1 MRVLAPA
8 EVRAGAEPEEV
19 LRWAFETFPRVA
31 IVSSFQATSAALID
45 MAARITKDV
54 TVVTLDTGRLPQE
67 THDIIDRVRGRYGIE
82 IELVAPD
89 PNDVREMV
97 ARHGSNLFRESPD
110 LRRQCCDV
118 RKTRPLARALEKYD
132 AWITGIRRSQMATRA
147 ATPVVSIDLEHGNI
161 TKIAPLATWSEEQ
174 VWAYIRE
181 HDVPYHPL
189 YDSGYTSIGCAPC
202 TRATQPGED
211 ARAGRWWWEQGEVK
225 ACGIHWKSNE
235 APAGEE
241 AASA

>member
-1 MRVLAPA
+1 MRLLAPA
-8 EVRAGAEPEEV
+8 DVREAAEPETV
-19 LRWAFETFPRVA
+19 LRWAFDTFPRVA
-31 IVSSFQATSAALID
+31 IVSSFQATSAVLID
-45 MAARITKDV
+45 MAARITPDV

-67 THDIIDRVRGRYGIE
+67 THDIIDRVRDRYGIE
-82 IELVAPD
+82 IEVVTPD
-89 PNDVREMV
+89 PHDIREMV

-147 ATPVVSIDLEHGNI
+147 ATPVVSIDNEHGGI

-181 HDVPYHPL
+181 NDVPYHPL
-189 YDSGYTSIGCAPC
+189 YDIGYTSIGCTPC
-202 TRATQPGED
+202 TRATRPGED

-225 ACGIHWKSNE
+225 ECGIHWKSN
-235 APAGEE
+235 APAREE

>member
-8 EVRAGAEPEEV
+8 EVRAGADTESV
-19 LRWAFETFPRVA
+19 LRWAFETFSNVA
-31 IVSSFQATSAALID
+31 IVSSFQATSAVLID
-45 MAARITKDV
+45 MSTRITKNV
-54 TVVTLDTGRLPQE
+54 KVLTLDTGRLPQE
-67 THDIIDRVRGRYGIE
+67 THDVIDRVRERYGIE
-82 IELVAPD
+82 VTVLTPD
-89 PNDVREMV
+89 PDDVQGMV
-97 ARHGSNLFRESPD
+97 ARHGTNLFRASPD

-118 RKTRPLARALEKYD
+118 RKTRPLAKALEGYD
-132 AWITGIRRSQMATRA
+132 AWITGLRRSQMATRA
-147 ATPVVSIDLEHGNI
+147 ATPLVSIDLEHGGI

-202 TRATQPGED
+202 TRAIRSGED

-225 ACGIHWKSNE
+225 ECGIHWKSTE
-235 APAGEE
+235 LPVKEE
-241 AASA
+241 AAS